1 MIATIT
7 ANRVAK
13 LKTMKNTPS
22 VTLRLKVIGP
32 TNQEVHA
39 VMQNPFYEPQED
51 TKQISKKVGRAF
63 KRSAKALGEV
73 MSEIGVAAGQPA
85 LTELGEHTVEQSKR
99 LVQKKKND
107 EGFTVMK
114 SALRI

>member
-13 LKTMKNTPS
+13 LKTMTNTPS

-39 VMQNPFYEPQED
+39 VMQNPFYEPQD

-63 KRSAKALGEV
+63 KKSAKALGEV
-73 MSEIGVAAGQPA
+73 MSEIGEAAGQPA
-85 LTELGEHTVEQSKR
+85 LAALGDHTVEQSKR
-99 LVQKKKND
+99 LDKKNND
-107 EGFTVMK
+107 GPFTVMK
-114 SALRI
+114 SALKM

>member
-7 ANRVAK
+7 ANRAAK
-13 LKTMKNTPS
+13 LKTMTNTPTVS
-22 VTLRLKVIGP
+22 LRLKVIGP

-63 KRSAKALGEV
+63 KKSAKALGEV
-73 MSEIGVAAGQPA
+73 MSEIGEAAGQPA
-85 LTELGEHTVEQSKR
+85 LAELGDLTVEQSKR
-99 LVQKKKND
+99 LDKKKSD
-107 EGFTVMK
+107 GGFTVMK
-114 SALRI
+114 SALKM